1 MHKFPESHFTMKDP
15 PLYFDSLQKN
25 LNKTDMMEIHCVD
38 EFDNVSG
45 DFNDGVVTQV
55 LITELSWKTGLLLRN
70 NRKRSR
76 SKAVTEDGA

>member
-1 MHKFPESHFTMKDP
+1 MKDP

-45 DFNDGVVTQV
+45 DFNDRVVTQV
-55 LITELSWKTGLLLRN
+55 LITELS
-70 NRKRSR
+70 
-76 SKAVTEDGA
+76 

>member
-1 MHKFPESHFTMKDP
+1 MSFRVDQTGDSTEGFKCIKVLHKFPESHFTMKDP

-45 DFNDGVVTQV
+45 DFNDRVVTQV
-55 LITELSWKTGLLLRN
+55 LITELS
-70 NRKRSR
+70 
-76 SKAVTEDGA
+76 

>member
-1 MHKFPESHFTMKDP
+1 MKDP

-55 LITELSWKTGLLLRN
+55 LITELS
-70 NRKRSR
+70 
-76 SKAVTEDGA
+76 